1 LNCRRFSRAYLHHL
15 IRTEEMLG
23 AMILSQINLAYYQE
37 LVRGCR
43 AAIEAGGFA
52 DFAAQT
58 RAQWSQ
64 GDLPPN

>member
-1 LNCRRFSRAYLHHL
+1 
-15 IRTEEMLG
+15 
-23 AMILSQINLAYYQE
+23 MILSQINLAYYQE

-64 GDLPPN
+64 GDLPQH